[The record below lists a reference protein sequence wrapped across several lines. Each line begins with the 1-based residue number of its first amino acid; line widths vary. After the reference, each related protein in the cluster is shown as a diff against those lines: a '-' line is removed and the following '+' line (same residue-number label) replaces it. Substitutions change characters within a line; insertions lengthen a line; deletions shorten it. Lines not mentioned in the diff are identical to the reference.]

1 MFFTG
6 AFSVCRAI
14 TNRVA
19 YRFHAELTNSTDTN
33 DLPSIPELPLSSFAF
48 CALYQVLKDNKSRYV
63 NYLELP
69 ITELLYEL
77 TSLAP
82 KISPSDPVA
91 IKVPSSL
98 LQKHKKYEIILER
111 ITKNATILIASAS
124 FEYQA
129 LYNLHLAEQ
138 QADAKTLAQE
148 QGQAKRKVTFET
160 NKAIEKES
168 LRNRSNLKD
177 AIGQV
182 VQTQL
187 QKLSKRQRKRKRQ
200 HQSKRASVATTNASG
215 NESGGSKRPRSEPQT
230 GKKHQ
235 GRDQNSSVKNKKR
248 KVKDE
253 TSDTTPNGRGPP
265 KNPSDK
271 DKGEQ
276 VRPRKRRR

>member
-1 MFFTG
+1 
-6 AFSVCRAI
+6 
-14 TNRVA
+14 
-19 YRFHAELTNSTDTN
+19 
-33 DLPSIPELPLSSFAF
+33 
-48 CALYQVLKDNKSRYV
+48 
-63 NYLELP
+63 
-69 ITELLYEL
+69 
-77 TSLAP
+77 
-82 KISPSDPVA
+82 
-91 IKVPSSL
+91 L

-124 FEYQA
+124 FEYQT

-138 QADAKTLAQE
+138 QTDAKTLAQE

-168 LRNRSNLKD
+168 LCSRSNLKD

-187 QKLSKRQRKRKRQ
+187 QKLSRRQRKCKRQ
-200 HQSKRASVATTNASG
+200 HQSKRASVATTTALG
-215 NESGGSKRPRSEPQT
+215 NESGGSKRLRSEPQT

-253 TSDTTPNGRGPP
+253 MSNTTPNGCRPP

-276 VRPRKRRR
+276 VRPHKHCK